1 MFYKA
6 SITLKID
13 LHVSI
18 FKMLM
23 IDLILGLTL
32 KTEITKLNLNVVII
46 FPAAV
51 EYTTLFGKYCKGQC
65 TVCLQVSLA
74 FIILLQV
81 EKAPW
86 EIPSLSSVHDE
97 YRKIPVWHFKL
108 VMFSR
113 LL

>member
-1 MFYKA
+1 MFYET

-13 LHVSI
+13 LHVSN

-51 EYTTLFGKYCKGQC
+51 EYTTLFGKYCKRQMY
-65 TVCLQVSLA
+65 CLFTGLPCIYNITSFKWKKLHRRYLHCQVYMMNTEKSQ
-74 FIILLQV
+74 FGIL
-81 EKAPW
+81 
-86 EIPSLSSVHDE
+86 S
-97 YRKIPVWHFKL
+97 
-108 VMFSR
+108 
-113 LL
+113 